1 MLTSL
6 WELPTWFKVSNVC
19 FLISVFTTPNSNA
32 STNDATTP
40 TTTIRTVMD
49 ATTGE
54 EQLHIGTAH
63 VTLNNVSKAPLLVPH
78 LLFYENERQNIV
90 LQDMLN
96 AFKVGEH
103 LLLIGN
109 QGVGKNKLADYFL
122 KLMRLPREYIQLHRD
137 TTVRYIDQGIT
148 CVCAQHTAAVVCG
161 W

>member
-1 MLTSL
+1 MWLLLLVCCCFYTL
-6 WELPTWFKVSNVC
+6 FNVC
-19 FLISVFTTPNSNA
+19 LISVFTTPNTPNSNAFTTA
-32 STNDATTP
+32 STNDATTA
-40 TTTIRTVMD
+40 TTTIRTVVD

-63 VTLNNVSKAPLLVPH
+63 VALSKVSKAPLLVPH

-90 LQDMLN
+90 LKDMLN

-137 TTVRYIDQGIT
+137 TTVRYRGQ
-148 CVCAQHTAAVVCG
+148 
-161 W
+161 

>member
-1 MLTSL
+1 
-6 WELPTWFKVSNVC
+6 
-19 FLISVFTTPNSNA
+19 
-32 STNDATTP
+32 
-40 TTTIRTVMD
+40 MD